1 MSEGKR
7 PGGLTALAV
16 FNFIGC
22 GFDLLLGVL
31 GSVGMIFL
39 LQSDTFKEL
48 EQEAEAEAPPAKEA
62 TAEPGSDADPDLLPA
77 DPKTKPDRNADEKKQ
92 VTELRRMG
100 ITVRNLTIKIVL
112 FAALS
117 LLLLL
122 SGIGYLKQKKFMG
135 RKLGTIY
142 AVASLAT
149 TYWELSLLPAEFRTG
164 SATIGIVIAAVY
176 PVITLLLINTIF
188 KEDFTN

>member
-31 GSVGMIFL
+31 GSVFVIFL
-39 LQSDTFKEL
+39 LQSDEFKEADR
-48 EQEAEAEAPPAKEA
+48 EASAEAPPAKEA
-62 TAEPGSDADPDLLPA
+62 PAEAGPDADADAAPDPA
-77 DPKTKPDRNADEKKQ
+77 SRKKERDREQFKQ
-92 VTELRRMG
+92 LRDMGVTVG
-100 ITVRNLTIKIVL
+100 NLTIKIVL
-112 FAALS
+112 YAALA

-122 SGIGYLKQKKFMG
+122 SGIGYLKQKRFLG

-142 AVASLAT
+142 AIASIAT
-149 TYWELSLLPAEFRTG
+149 TAWELSLLPSEFRSG
-164 SATIGIVIAAVY
+164 SATIGIVIAGVY
-176 PVITLLLINTIF
+176 PLITLLMINTIF